1 MADRIHL
8 KIVTPAGV
16 ALERDVNYVNLP
28 TPEGSVGVLANHA
41 PMLCAVGKGKIHCR
55 FASGESVVSVSGG
68 VAGVG
73 NNEVT
78 VLAEEAELEAKR
90 E

>member
-8 KIVTPAGV
+8 RIVTPTGT

-28 TPEGSVGVLANHA
+28 TPGGSVGILANHA
-41 PMLCAVGKGKIHCR
+41 PMLCAVGKGKLRCR
-55 FASGESVVSVSGG
+55 VEGGESLVFVAGG
-68 VAGVG
+68 VASVED
-73 NNEVT
+73 NEVT
-78 VLAEEAELEAKR
+78 VLAEEAESE

>member
-8 KIVTPAGV
+8 RIVTPTGT

-28 TPEGSVGVLANHA
+28 TPGGSVGILANHA
-41 PMLCAVGKGKIHCR
+41 PMLCAVGKGKLRCR
-55 FASGESVVSVSGG
+55 FEDGESLVFVAGG
-68 VAGVG
+68 VASVED
-73 NNEVT
+73 NEVT
-78 VLAEEAELEAKR
+78 VLAEEAESE

>member
-8 KIVTPAGV
+8 RIVTPTGT

-28 TPEGSVGVLANHA
+28 TPGGSVGILANHA
-41 PMLCAVGKGKIHCR
+41 PMLCAVGKGKLRCR
-55 FASGESVVSVSGG
+55 FEGGESLVFVAGG
-68 VAGVG
+68 VASVED
-73 NNEVT
+73 NEVT
-78 VLAEEAELEAKR
+78 VRAEEAESE

>member
-8 KIVTPAGV
+8 RIVTPTGT

-28 TPEGSVGVLANHA
+28 TPGGSVGILANHA
-41 PMLCAVGKGKIHCR
+41 PMLCAVGKGKLRCR
-55 FASGESVVSVSGG
+55 FEGGESLVFVAGG
-68 VAGVG
+68 VASVED
-73 NNEVT
+73 NEVT
-78 VLAEEAELEAKR
+78 VLAEEAESE

>member
-8 KIVTPAGV
+8 RIVTPTGT

-28 TPEGSVGVLANHA
+28 TPGGSVGILANHA
-41 PMLCAVGKGKIHCR
+41 PMLCAVGKGKLRCR
-55 FASGESVVSVSGG
+55 FEGGESLVFVAGG
-68 VAGVG
+68 VASVEDNG
-73 NNEVT
+73 VT
-78 VLAEEAELEAKR
+78 VLAEEAESE

>member
-8 KIVTPAGV
+8 RIVTPTGT

-28 TPEGSVGVLANHA
+28 TPGGSVGILANHA
-41 PMLCAVGKGKIHCR
+41 PMLCAVGKGKLRCR
-55 FASGESVVSVSGG
+55 FEGGESLVF
-68 VAGVG
+68 VAGGGASVED
-73 NNEVT
+73 NEVT
-78 VLAEEAELEAKR
+78 VLAEEAESE